1 MTVKTIT
8 VTEDAY
14 NAMKN
19 MKKTDESFSDLFIR
33 LGSRP
38 IQLKDIVG
46 ILKHTPEEA
55 EEFRRRVLGARE
67 RLNKDLARH
76 IEDVRSRF
84 KRAH

>member
-19 MKKTDESFSDLFIR
+19 MKKTYESFSDLFIR

-38 IQLKDIVG
+38 IKLRDIVG

-67 RLNKDLARH
+67 RLNKDLGRH
-76 IEDVRSRF
+76 IEDVRSRL